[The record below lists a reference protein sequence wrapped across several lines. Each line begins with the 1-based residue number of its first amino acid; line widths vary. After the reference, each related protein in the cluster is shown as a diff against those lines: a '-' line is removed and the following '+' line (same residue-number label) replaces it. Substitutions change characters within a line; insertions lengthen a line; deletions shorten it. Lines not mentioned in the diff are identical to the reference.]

1 MKDPLAFG
9 ISAHHADDIQ
19 VEDLFRDIL
28 VCDALIPYGLE
39 AVDPLLDGKTDAL
52 LCPGLAGT
60 WIGLAFILAI
70 AHHDL
75 CTLVSLFVDLG
86 D

>member
-1 MKDPLAFG
+1 MKDALALG

-28 VCDALIPYGLE
+28 VGIVLIPNGLE
-39 AVDPLLDGKTDAL
+39 AVNPLLDRYTDPLLG
-52 LCPGLAGT
+52 PGLAAT
-60 WIGLAFILAI
+60 RIDLALILAI
-70 AHHDL
+70 QHDL
-75 CTLVSLFVDLG
+75 CTLVCLFVDFG